1 MLLQRNE
8 ILEVGHHTVMCY
20 HSNLTDLVRREIGII
35 IGIAGSRN
43 DYNTYNVFLEGVND
57 KKLYRFDILPTIP
70 FDNKDLDTN
79 CIFLYTKK
87 DDNHNL
93 NRKYRK
99 LSDCEITELKQLC
112 NEFDVTVDDDE
123 IPF

>member
-43 DYNTYNVFLEGVND
+43 DYNTYNVFW
-57 KKLYRFDILPTIP
+57 R
-70 FDNKDLDTN
+70 
-79 CIFLYTKK
+79 
-87 DDNHNL
+87 
-93 NRKYRK
+93 
-99 LSDCEITELKQLC
+99 ELMIKHYIALT
-112 NEFDVTVDDDE
+112 F
-123 IPF
+123 